1 MYERYENVMKNVMA
15 GTYTRNGEFYDYKFW
30 TGLSAYDKLV
40 FVNSVVDTI
49 VSDNRYDSIV
59 KDLIIDFNIVR
70 VFTDIDTSFINVKD
84 DDGNNINPINFIE
97 EFLEETN
104 VVDVVKANMES
115 GLFDELN
122 KAINLSI
129 EYRTG
134 IHVNSLNESLSNL
147 VNTIEKKVNEIDL
160 GSMSEFA
167 NVFSG
172 ISGEITP
179 ESIVNA
185 YMASDFHKKNVIE
198 IEDAKKQRAEFAND
212 MDKAISSVG
221 KKSKK

>member
-15 GTYTRNGEFYDYKFW
+15 GTYTRNGEFYDYTFW

-40 FVNSVVDTI
+40 FVNSVVDTL

-97 EFLEETN
+97 EFLDETN
-104 VVDVVKANMES
+104 VVDVVKENMES

-129 EYRTG
+129 EHRTG
-134 IHVNSLNESLSNL
+134 IHVNSLNESLANL
-147 VNTIEKKVNEIDL
+147 VNTIEKKINEIDL
-160 GSMSEFA
+160 GSMAEFA

>member
-1 MYERYENVMKNVMA
+1 MKNAMT
-15 GTYTRNGEFYDYKFW
+15 GTYIRNGEFYDFKFG

-40 FVNSVVDTI
+40 LVNSVVDTL

-59 KDLIIDFNIVR
+59 KDLITDFNIVR

-84 DDGNNINPINFIE
+84 DDGNDINPINFIE
-97 EFLEETN
+97 EFLDETN
-104 VVDVVKANMES
+104 VVDVIKANMEA
-115 GLFDELN
+115 GLLDELN

-134 IHVNSLNESLSNL
+134 VHENSLNEALANL
-147 VNTIEKKVNEIDL
+147 VNTIEKKINEIDL
-160 GSMSEFA
+160 GSMAEFA
-167 NVFSG
+167 NMFSG

-185 YMASDFHKKNVIE
+185 YMASDFHKKNIVE
-198 IEDAKKQRAEFAND
+198 IEETKRQKAEFAKD
-212 MDKAISSVG
+212 MDKAISAVG
-221 KKSKK
+221 KKTKK